1 MRIQSALGLSVGVM
15 LSCTAENPA
24 YSGSGEGDMSGTA
37 GPGTA
42 TSTTSES
49 TSGSGSNSNSN
60 PTPSSGTHDSGTTPE
75 SGTQGTT
82 TGIADTDTEAR
93 CWSTSITIA
102 PDARIPLG
110 QTFAQVPVRVATSR
124 LAPKFNGDS
133 LRFYQDGML
142 LAHEQEGRFAWVRV
156 TEIVSEGSSEIQ
168 ALMGAACPDDMPP
181 AASNVWSAGYIAVF
195 HFDDGD
201 NVPLTFV
208 DSVNDIELLPDP
220 NTEVGG
226 KGLLGPYIQ
235 KSGDGR
241 LEATNAMLD
250 LNGDGP
256 LSTLG
261 WVRLEGDEAGV
272 LEWDGVNARHREL
285 VAKLPGYRLNA
296 VRGHAGPM
304 STVAPAPFFN
314 LSLEIP
320 GELQDNTFG
329 EDDVQANDWTMLAGT
344 YDGEQ
349 MHLFQDGDLV
359 ASRDTNYTPG
369 SNGTGTIR
377 IGRWL
382 RGGIDEVRIS
392 NVARSPAWLQIQ
404 YESMMGTLLE
414 YGPLEQVD
422 P

>member
-1 MRIQSALGLSVGVM
+1 MRIQSALGLSVSVM

-24 YSGSGEGDMSGTA
+24 YRGSGEGDMSGTA
-37 GPGTA
+37 SPGTA

-60 PTPSSGTHDSGTTPE
+60 PTPSSATHDSDTTPE
-75 SGTQGTT
+75 SGTT
-82 TGIADTDTEAR
+82 TGIADTGTEAR
-93 CWSTSITIA
+93 CWSTSITIV
-102 PDARIPLG
+102 PDDRIALG
-110 QTFAQVPVRVATSR
+110 QTLAQVPVRVATSR
-124 LAPKFNGDS
+124 LAPEFNGDS

-156 TEIVSEGSSEIQ
+156 TEILADGSSEIQ
-168 ALMGAACPDDMPP
+168 ALMGAACPNETPL
-181 AASNVWSAGYIAVF
+181 ATSSVWSAGYLAVF
-195 HFDDGD
+195 HFDDD
-201 NVPLTFV
+201 NAPLTFV
-208 DSVNDIELLPDP
+208 DSVHGIDLLPDP
-220 NTEVGG
+220 NTQVG
-226 KGLLGPYIQ
+226 KGKDLLGPYIH

-250 LNGDGP
+250 LSGDGP

-261 WVRLEGDEAGV
+261 WVRLEGGEAGV

-314 LSLEIP
+314 LSLAVP
-320 GELQDNTFG
+320 GDLQDNIFG
-329 EDDVQANDWTMLAGT
+329 EDDVPANDWTMLAGT

-349 MHLFQDGDLV
+349 MHLFQDGELV
-359 ASRDTNYTPG
+359 ASGDTNYTPG
-369 SNGTGTIR
+369 PNNTGTIR

-404 YESMMGTLLE
+404 YASMMGTLLD
-414 YGPLEQVD
+414 YGVPEQLD